1 MRFDPQKA
9 CPEAYTVMLQLEN
22 FVRQNLDH
30 QLYELIKIRASQ
42 INGCAFC
49 INMHTR
55 DARKLGETEQ
65 RIYLLNAW
73 REAPFYTEK
82 ERAALALTEAVT
94 RIHEDGVPE
103 EVYQEVRKH
112 FDETEYVILI
122 MAINA
127 INAWNRIAIS
137 TEKPSPITDHRAGRT
152 FRPRNRFR
160 CTWKTESLSSGFIPC
175 EKTRT
180 FADRLANSRQNCYD
194 AVGII
199 N

>member
-103 EVYQEVRKH
+103 EVYEEVRKH

-137 TEKPSPITDHRAGRT
+137 TEKTP
-152 FRPRNRFR
+152 
-160 CTWKTESLSSGFIPC
+160 
-175 EKTRT
+175 
-180 FADRLANSRQNCYD
+180 Q
-194 AVGII
+194 
-199 N
+199 